1 MTATA
6 ITSNQ
11 TVAESAAEQ
20 FRLLDKAAVE
30 AAQQAHGNAA
40 ETLRHAWDAGQIVS
54 HAADSGI
61 DMIAFASSVGRP
73 VAILQRYR
81 SLHTRRKREELNDP
95 AQLRLFTLPEEQ
107 EHGGDDPRPN
117 QRRERD
123 EWEGCLSKLMIAFS
137 KHKQGKPIESWSR
150 GELERGRALLRPLG
164 ESLRQIE
171 RRLEE
176 V

>member
-20 FRLLDKAAVE
+20 FRLLDQKATE
-30 AAQQAHGNAA
+30 AAQQAHDNAA
-40 ETLRHAWDAGQIVS
+40 EALRHAWDAGQIVS

-61 DMIAFASSVGRP
+61 DLIAFASSVGRP

-107 EHGGDDPRPN
+107 EQTGDTRPN